1 MSTVIVTGG
10 AGYIGSHTCV
20 ELLAA
25 GYDVVVVDDLR
36 NARAESLR
44 RIEKI
49 SGRKVSFHRVDVAD
63 DAALLPIFRAQ
74 NDLAGVIHFAGLK
87 SVGDSVSQPLEY
99 FSVNLGSTLSLL
111 RCMDAAGCRNLV
123 FSSSSTVY
131 DPDHAPPFAEDAPLR
146 ATNPYGAT
154 KLTIE
159 DILRSVAS
167 VDPRW
172 TVLLLRYFNPVGAH
186 QSGLI
191 GEDPAG
197 IPANLVP
204 YIAQVIVGR
213 RPKLRV
219 FGTDY
224 ATPDGTAVRDY
235 IHVVDLARGH
245 VAALRKLGGV
255 EGCRAYNLGCGRGY
269 SVLEV
274 HAAME
279 KAAGEAI
286 AFELAPRRPGDAA
299 TSFANPGRALAE
311 LGWSAQLDLT
321 QMCADAV
328 RFQRQNPQGYP
339 PD

>member
-63 DAALLPIFRAQ
+63 DAALLPVLKAQ
-74 NDLAGVIHFAGLK
+74 KDLAGVIHFAGLK

-131 DPDHAPPFAEDAPLR
+131 DPNHPPPFAEDAPLR

-159 DILRSVAS
+159 DILRSVGS

-186 QSGLI
+186 PSGLI

-213 RPKLRV
+213 RPMLRV

-224 ATPDGTAVRDY
+224 PTPDGTAVRDY

-245 VAALRKLGGV
+245 VAALRKLAGAK
-255 EGCRAYNLGCGRGY
+255 GCLAYNLGCGRGY

-279 KAAGEAI
+279 KAAGQPI
-286 AFELAPRRPGDAA
+286 PFELAPRRPGDAA
-299 TSFANPGRALAE
+299 TSFANPARALAE

-339 PD
+339 RD

>member
-1 MSTVIVTGG
+1 MSTVVVTGG

-49 SGRKVSFHRVDVAD
+49 SGRKVSFHRIDVAD
-63 DAALLPIFRAQ
+63 EAALLPVLKAQ
-74 NDLAGVIHFAGLK
+74 RDLAGVIHFAGLK
-87 SVGDSVSQPLEY
+87 AVGDSVARPLEY

-111 RCMDAAGCRNLV
+111 RCMDAVGCRNLV

-131 DPDHAPPFAEDAPLR
+131 DADHAPPFAEDAPLR
-146 ATNPYGAT
+146 ASNPYGAT

-159 DILRSVAS
+159 EMLRSVAS

-213 RPKLRV
+213 RAKLSV

-224 ATPDGTAVRDY
+224 PTPDGTAVRDY

-245 VAALRKLGGV
+245 LAALSKLASAK
-255 EGCRAYNLGCGRGY
+255 GCRAYNLGCGRGY

-279 KAAGEAI
+279 QAAGQPI
-286 AFELAPRRPGDAA
+286 PYQLVPRRPGDAA
-299 TSFANPGRALAE
+299 MSFANPARAQAE
-311 LGWSAQLDLT
+311 LGWSAQLGIT
-321 QMCADAV
+321 QMCDDAV
-328 RFQRQNPQGYP
+328 RFQRQNPDGYSR
-339 PD
+339 D

>member
-20 ELLAA
+20 ELHAA

-36 NARAESLR
+36 NAQAESLR
-44 RIEKI
+44 RIERI
-49 SGRKVSFHRVDVAD
+49 SGRAVEFHRVDVAD
-63 DAALLPIFRAQ
+63 EPALARIFESRK
-74 NDLAGVIHFAGLK
+74 DLAGVIHFAGLK
-87 SVGDSVSQPLEY
+87 SVGDSVAQPLEY

-111 RCMDAAGCRNLV
+111 RAMDRAGCRNLV

-131 DPDHAPPFAEDAPLR
+131 DPDHKPPFGEDAPLR

-154 KLTIE
+154 KLIIE

-172 TVLLLRYFNPVGAH
+172 TLLLLRYFNPVGAH

-191 GEDPAG
+191 GEDPSG

-224 ATPDGTAVRDY
+224 PTPDGTAIRDF

-245 VAALRKLGGV
+245 VAALRKLGAVKGA
-255 EGCRAYNLGCGRGY
+255 RAYTLGCGRGY

-279 KAAGEAI
+279 KAAGQAI
-286 AFELAPRRPGDAA
+286 PYELAPRRAGDSA
-299 TSFANPGRALAE
+299 TSFANPDRARDE
-311 LGWSAQLDLT
+311 LGWTAQLGIT
-321 QMCADAV
+321 GMCADAV

-339 PD
+339 RD